1 MKNSPAMESA
11 LARFND
17 LRRMAGVDRAVS
29 YSVLLRMFSTAGSL
43 VTIPLILTR
52 LNPVEQGYYYT
63 FGSIL
68 ALQVFLEMGFG
79 AVAVQMMAHEAAHLK
94 IDLRTGIS
102 GPEEYVDRFS
112 ATFRFIRRW
121 YAVLSILVGALLLPA
136 GFLFFSTS
144 TRDASVHWMGP
155 WLILVLSTAGDL
167 FVRSLDSTI
176 EGMGF
181 VAESIRVNL
190 WSAVIRIILI
200 VVGLLLGLRLYAVPV
215 ASALAL
221 VVNRWMVWKLL
232 HIVGRETRKHG
243 KEVHIDWRREVFP
256 FQWRIALSWVSGW
269 FIFSAMMPVVFRD
282 FGAVEAGRFG
292 LAMSIS
298 GFLNTFAINW
308 TSTKAAI
315 WGQMASRKDWKGMD
329 ALFWRV
335 TPQAVGV
342 ALLGSVLAIL
352 LVPHLGTWSPRFAG
366 RLPDLWLLAPLCF
379 TTVVNQVVFAEAFYL
394 RAHRREPFL
403 LNSIILGATMLL
415 GLAYYPHKSTI
426 SISVMYA
433 VLTFVAGFGI
443 GSFIFIYCRSK
454 WHDLETGVRG
464 DSSDVES

>member
-1 MKNSPAMESA
+1 MKLPAA
-11 LARFND
+11 LKTGWAWFNKG
-17 LRRMAGVDRAVS
+17 RRMMGVDRAVS
-29 YSVLLRMFSTAGSL
+29 YSVLLRVFSTAGSL

-79 AVAVQMMAHEAAHLK
+79 AVAVQMIAHEAAHLK
-94 IDLRTGIS
+94 IDLQTGIS
-102 GPEEYVDRFS
+102 GPEDYLGRFA

-121 YAVLSILVGALLLPA
+121 YAVLSILVGILLLPA
-136 GFLFFSTS
+136 GFLFFSS
-144 TRDASVHWMGP
+144 SAHDASVHWMGP

-181 VAESIRVNL
+181 VAESIKVNL
-190 WSAVIRIILI
+190 WSAVVRIILI
-200 VVGLLLGLRLYAVPV
+200 VIGLLLGLRLYAVPV

-232 HIVGRETRKHG
+232 HVVGRETRKHG
-243 KEVHIDWRREVFP
+243 KEMHIDWKREVLP

-282 FGAVEAGRFG
+282 FGPVEAGRFG
-292 LAMSIS
+292 LAMNIS
-298 GFLNTFAINW
+298 SFINTFAINW

-315 WGQMASRKDWKGMD
+315 WGQLASRRDWKGMD
-329 ALFWRV
+329 ALFRRV
-335 TPQAVGV
+335 TPQAVGM

-352 LVPHLGTWSPRFAG
+352 LVPHLGHWVPRFSG
-366 RLPDLWLLAPLCF
+366 RVPDWQVLGTLCLA
-379 TTVVNQVVFAEAFYL
+379 TVVNQIVFAEAFYL
-394 RAHRREPFL
+394 RAHKREPFL
-403 LNSIILGATMLL
+403 VSSIFMAVAMSV
-415 GLAYYPHKSTI
+415 GLFWFPHARVLTVSIMYALFTIVVGGVLSTI
-426 SISVMYA
+426 IFNYCRA
-433 VLTFVAGFGI
+433 HWHLPEPGI
-443 GSFIFIYCRSK
+443 GDR
-454 WHDLETGVRG
+454 L
-464 DSSDVES
+464 